1 MKVIPI
7 KASCGFNNGV
17 ETLASTYP
25 ELGKTLDQLF
35 MPNRVAT
42 FIGLASGD
50 SMKDIGLFDG
60 DLIIVDRAVEIK
72 DGDVIVANLNGEF
85 VCKILDYKN
94 GRLISASDQYKP
106 VAIKDCDVFSCE
118 GVVTSSIRLF
128 RPRECFKSKLF

>member
-17 ETLASTYP
+17 ETFASTYP
-25 ELGKTLDQLF
+25 ELGQTLDQLF
-35 MPNRVAT
+35 MPNRVET

-50 SMKDIGLFDG
+50 SMKDIGLF
-60 DLIIVDRAVEIK
+60 

-94 GRLISASDQYKP
+94 GRLISASGQYKP
-106 VAIKDCDVFSCE
+106 VVIKECDVFSCE

-128 RPRECFKSKLF
+128 RQRECFKSKLF

>member
-25 ELGKTLDQLF
+25 ELGQTLDQLF

>member
-1 MKVIPI
+1 MCIMKVIPI

-60 DLIIVDRAVEIK
+60 D
-72 DGDVIVANLNGEF
+72 VIVANLNGEF

-94 GRLISASDQYKP
+94 GRLISASEQYKP
-106 VAIKDCDVFSCE
+106 VVIKDCDVFSCE

-128 RPRECFKSKLF
+128 RKWECFKSKLF